1 MNNDSPCMSQMSCCW
16 CCYNRVYAHSVRCVR
31 FCRCLIHDDRI
42 VVDVDLRSTLISVA
56 YKLHTIHCTFSF
68 YFFWYTQPH
77 THTLSLLKYTCS
89 AERCCAKCFLCII
102 IISFFFRES
111 VLLETYGCEVLVL
124 KVYTNFFLFTT
135 LFLLVQSFVYRR
147 DCLLESTLFVHA
159 CIWFGRVKFD
169 SAFNI
174 VAIQLHKQYILL
186 FFLFNKQNV

>member
-77 THTLSLLKYTCS
+77 THTLSLKIYMLS
-89 AERCCAKCFLCII
+89 WALLCQVFPLHYYYF
-102 IISFFFRES
+102 FFFRES